1 MIDSYSRRTPTYGFF
16 LVGLLFL
23 FVFAALSAC
32 SASSAS
38 SEMTG
43 MDSATEDMAD
53 MDHTD
58 MDHTDM
64 DHTDSMAGMDH
75 GAEGRKFVPND
86 GAEVHIMS
94 PKNEAVFTHEDGV
107 PVIIGTT
114 NFTIG
119 EEGRHWHI
127 YVDGDPIM
135 VMGGT
140 TFVLQDLAP
149 GAHEIEVY
157 LSLGTH
163 EDLQQ
168 GDKVSITVAE

>member
-1 MIDSYSRRTPTYGFF
+1 
-16 LVGLLFL
+16 
-23 FVFAALSAC
+23 
-32 SASSAS
+32 
-38 SEMTG
+38 MTD
-43 MDSATEDMAD
+43 MDSTMEDMAD
-53 MDHTD
+53 MDHADMGHDD
-58 MDHTDM
+58 MDHAAM
-64 DHTDSMAGMDH
+64 DQADSMAGMDH

-94 PKNEAVFTHEDGV
+94 PKNEAVFNHQDGV
-107 PVIIGTT
+107 PVIIATT

-119 EEGRHWHI
+119 EDGRHWHI

-149 GAHEIEVY
+149 GAHEIEVF